1 MASYP
6 SPNPRNALYNQVDYV
21 QKNFTD
27 QEIQA
32 KLDGK
37 LNYNNAQGLETF
49 GSGIVIN
56 GQGTSNG
63 LFVSNSG
70 VDTIP
75 NFQINSTATLAGTNI
90 NIGAGMA
97 SASYNP
103 MVQLDDAVITYGI
116 AGGSNTGR
124 LDICPVGTT
133 GGVYFDNNGIAH
145 AQYPIG
151 ATANDNTLATT
162 AFVVSQGGGSGVKTN
177 QNNTF
182 LQPYIQSFT
191 CSPTVSNT
199 TAPLQLLNST
209 STESASLYI
218 DPSPNNDVT
227 LYSGQTNG
235 GLTIRNISGNSF
247 TVNPSAPNNTA
258 AFLNPIST
266 TSGLYFPS
274 AAGAGFTPYIAGGT
288 AASQAINLVA
298 GYVNLYDVANLSNS
312 IKIDT
317 TAPNTLSLGSDVGL
331 LNCGNTKIT
340 GSLTVT
346 NGTNNS
352 TLTTTA
358 TGLNV
363 NDPIVAT
370 GNITGNNLIIS
381 TATGSLSYPAA
392 ALGSNPPFISGGG
405 AGSGVINIAAASLG
419 LLDVANGANN
429 VTLDAT
435 GPNTLTLS
443 AGAANV
449 NCGYINLTQVG
460 SSLSFAGA
468 ASGPYTPY
476 ISSAGANTAGLN
488 VVTSYLSILDVQN
501 LSNYI
506 TLDAT
511 APNTLSVGGGGA
523 GTLNCGPTNITGG
536 IALRPVGQDSYS
548 IYSQNGFGLVIANQN
563 GLGTLT
569 FSNGSTT
576 LTTMTST
583 TTGLVVSSPLITQSL
598 TLSSGSYS
606 SVLTTTST
614 GLNVNDTIVSTGSV
628 DCQGINANNNSLTV
642 GGISAL
648 AQGTNANVG
657 TDTITAA
664 GLYLARNGQV
674 GQNEFDIIAINKQ
687 AGATA
692 MMNIYTEPS
701 QFQGG
706 VSQPLISLTDTQAY
720 LNGSPIQTAAT
731 TGNQFYT
738 YVLTTTGN
746 PNYVLTLGVSMT
758 QNSTTSII
766 YTTSSE
772 AFTYNASFSAT
783 LTLPDYIYPNG
794 KSGIVTGGQ
803 AYINSASGQIYVCNV
818 TLFNPT
824 QFYISNNNIPGGSP
838 TGCTLV
844 FNLTVSF

>member
-21 QKNFTD
+21 QKNLTD

-37 LNYNNAQGLETF
+37 LNYNSAQGLETF

-97 SASYNP
+97 AASYNP

-116 AGGSNTGR
+116 AGGSNSGR

-133 GGVYFDNNGIAH
+133 GGVYFDSSGIAH

-162 AFVVSQGGGSGVKTN
+162 AFVVSQGGGGGVKTN

-199 TAPLQLLNST
+199 TAPLRLLNST

-247 TVNPSAPNNTA
+247 TVNPSAPN
-258 AFLNPIST
+258 
-266 TSGLYFPS
+266 
-274 AAGAGFTPYIAGGT
+274 
-288 AASQAINLVA
+288 
-298 GYVNLYDVANLSNS
+298 
-312 IKIDT
+312 
-317 TAPNTLSLGSDVGL
+317 TLSLGTGTGL
-331 LNCGNTKIT
+331 LNCGDTKIT

-346 NGTNNS
+346 NGSNNS

-370 GNITGNNLIIS
+370 GNITGNNLVIS

-392 ALGSNPPFISGGG
+392 AIGSSIPFISGGG
-405 AGSGVINIAAASLG
+405 AGTGIINISASSLG
-419 LLDVANGANN
+419 LLDVANGANS

-435 GPNTLTLS
+435 GPNTLTLG
-443 AGAANV
+443 AGGANV

-460 SSLSFAGA
+460 SSLSFSASA
-468 ASGPYTPY
+468 AGPYSPFITGGGAGTGVMN
-476 ISSAGANTAGLN
+476 IVATSLGIVDAANGANS
-488 VVTSYLSILDVQN
+488 VS
-501 LSNYI
+501 
-506 TLDAT
+506 LDAT
-511 APNTLSVGGGGA
+511 APNTLSVGGGG

-536 IALRPVGQDSYS
+536 IAVRPVGQDTYS
-548 IYSQNGFGLVIANQN
+548 IYSQNGFGLVIANGSGN
-563 GLGTLT
+563 IGTLT
-569 FSNGSTT
+569 LSNGSTT
-576 LTTMTST
+576 LTTMTAT
-583 TTGLVVSSPLITQSL
+583 TTGLVVSQPLITQSL
-598 TLSSGSYS
+598 TLSSGANTTGLTPTASGLSVDDAITVPAQTYPLASSNQVSTISYVNAALAASQQVRTTLTYTIPNSNVTTPQITSNLIS
-606 SVLTTTST
+606 SNTST
-614 GLNVNDTIVSTGSV
+614 IFTT
-628 DCQGINANNNSLTV
+628 NS
-642 GGISAL
+642 
-648 AQGTNANVG
+648 
-657 TDTITAA
+657 
-664 GLYLARNGQV
+664 
-674 GQNEFDIIAINKQ
+674 
-687 AGATA
+687 
-692 MMNIYTEPS
+692 
-701 QFQGG
+701 
-706 VSQPLISLTDTQAY
+706 
-720 LNGSPIQTAAT
+720 
-731 TGNQFYT
+731 
-738 YVLTTTGN
+738 
-746 PNYVLTLGVSMT
+746 
-758 QNSTTSII
+758 
-766 YTTSSE
+766 
-772 AFTYNASFSAT
+772 
-783 LTLPDYIYPNG
+783 
-794 KSGIVTGGQ
+794 
-803 AYINSASGQIYVCNV
+803 
-818 TLFNPT
+818 FNPT
-824 QFYISNNNIPGGSP
+824 ANTNTFYLNFNQPMYNGTYYDVIIQNITTQST
-838 TGCTLV
+838 TGTAFPYLQLSV
-844 FNLTVSF
+844 MSSTQLRIITQQNTFNAGNYYYINLNIVITST